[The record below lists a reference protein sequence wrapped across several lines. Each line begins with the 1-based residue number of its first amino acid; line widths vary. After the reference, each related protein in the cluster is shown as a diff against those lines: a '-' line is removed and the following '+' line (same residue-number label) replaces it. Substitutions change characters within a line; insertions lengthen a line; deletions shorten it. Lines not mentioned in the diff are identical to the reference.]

1 MRKPSLMSGLLWLF
15 ILLAAMSAFGQKK
28 EPSPAKIS
36 FSETLWDFGHVP
48 KTGIVSHTYSIKNIG
63 QDSLIIVKVR
73 PTCGCTTT
81 PLSQKS
87 LGANESADM
96 KIFFDP
102 RKMVTGEANKKLQI
116 ISNDPVNPIA
126 EVEFVAK
133 LDSTNSL
140 VRLSPMEINF
150 DTVAAGKE
158 DSRNVS
164 IQNISGERLSM
175 KVVEGPGENLDLQA
189 NGRMLKPGESIQIAL
204 RLRKGAAPGNL
215 QTSLT
220 LDFEGTKATRV
231 TIPIFGVI
239 ASQ

>member
-15 ILLAAMSAFGQKK
+15 ILFAAMSAFGQKK

-48 KTGIVSHTYSIKNIG
+48 KTGIVSHTYWIKNIG
-63 QDSLIIVKVR
+63 QDSLTIVKVR

-102 RKMVTGEANKKLQI
+102 RKMVTGEATKKLQI

-133 LDSTNSL
+133 LDSANSL
-140 VRLSPMEINF
+140 VKLSPTEINF

-164 IQNISGERLSM
+164 IQNISGEKLSM
-175 KVVEGPGENLDLQA
+175 KVIEGPGENLDLQA
-189 NGRMLKPGESIQIAL
+189 NSRMLKPGESIQIAL
-204 RLRKGAAPGNL
+204 RLRKGAVPGNL

-220 LDFEGTKATRV
+220 LDFEGTKVNRV

-239 ASQ
+239 VSQ